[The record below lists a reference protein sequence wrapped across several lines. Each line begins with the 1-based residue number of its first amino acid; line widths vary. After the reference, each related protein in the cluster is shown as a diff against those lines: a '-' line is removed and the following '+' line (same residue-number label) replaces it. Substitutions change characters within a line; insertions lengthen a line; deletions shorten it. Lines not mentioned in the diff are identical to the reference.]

1 MPAFSF
7 IKKINYM
14 EQRKSMSN
22 MHGMSYSKFMV
33 MLLIS
38 FFIMYIV
45 MFLNIDKLSH
55 YHTSTTR
62 VYMAILMVAPMAVY
76 MMLMM
81 GKMYPS
87 KNINIGIIIVATVV
101 FIVTLVGLRTQTPIG
116 DVQYMK
122 AMIPHHSS
130 AILVSKNANLKDP
143 EVRKLAEQ
151 IIQSQ
156 EKEIAEMN
164 TLIEKLER

>member
-1 MPAFSF
+1 MTYKKFSLMM
-7 IKKINYM
+7 I
-14 EQRKSMSN
+14 
-22 MHGMSYSKFMV
+22 
-33 MLLIS
+33 IS

-45 MFLNIDKLSH
+45 MFLNLDRIGH

-62 VYMAILMVAPMAVY
+62 IYMALLMVAPMAVV

-81 GKMYPS
+81 GKMYPD
-87 KNINIGIIIVATVV
+87 KKINTGIILLALIVFV
-101 FIVTLVGLRTQTPIG
+101 VTLIGLRTQTPIS

-130 AILVSKNANLKDP
+130 AILVSKEANLKDP
-143 EVRKLAEQ
+143 EVKRLAEQ

-156 EKEIAEMN
+156 EKEIAEMKA
-164 TLIEKLER
+164 LIDKVSKAGK